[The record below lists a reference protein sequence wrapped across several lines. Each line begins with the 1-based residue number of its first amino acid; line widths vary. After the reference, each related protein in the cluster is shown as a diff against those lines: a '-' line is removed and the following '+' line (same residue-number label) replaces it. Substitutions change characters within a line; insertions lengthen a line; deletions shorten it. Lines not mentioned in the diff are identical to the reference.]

1 MKRIFQV
8 LAMLMVFGP
17 CFVACSSGGG
27 GSSDD
32 DGALTMEL
40 IHLYDRNDDDNEITG
55 RAQVNAVAAQIG
67 AVEMIVH
74 SSSDNEYRIQSITG
88 SNFLVADDFE
98 VAMEQAGYWV
108 ASINGYNLC
117 FIGDDYKYHYYK
129 EY

>member
-40 IHLYDRNDDDNEITG
+40 IHLYDRNDDDNEITV
-55 RAQVNAVAAQIG
+55 RAQVNAAAARIG

-74 SSSDNEYRIQSITG
+74 SRSDNEYRIQSITG
-88 SNFLVADDFE
+88 SDFLEEDIFE
-98 VAMEQAGYWV
+98 SAMRRAGYWV
-108 ASINGYNLC
+108 TSKGGYTLI
-117 FIGDDYKYHYYK
+117 FSDDDYDYTYYK